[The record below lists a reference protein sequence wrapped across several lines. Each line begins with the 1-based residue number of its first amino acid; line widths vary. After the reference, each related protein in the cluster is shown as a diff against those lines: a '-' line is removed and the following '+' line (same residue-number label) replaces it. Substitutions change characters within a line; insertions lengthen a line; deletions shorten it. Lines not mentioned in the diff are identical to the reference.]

1 MSVNAF
7 TEEYEYIELFGKPGL
22 FTNARIDRD
31 TVPEGWYA
39 YDLRGSDYDPGVPV
53 TVEPSVVVNHAGTIL
68 THEPIS
74 FPKEG
79 FKRLNGR
86 LDFADA
92 YHLSL
97 QEFCEERGLNYPE
110 NNRKFIL
117 RPASPDEAGLFYS
130 QEEQD
135 AELATV
141 GHMRFDHGSGGNEFW
156 TTWWEH
162 NGNTLNTPEFK
173 AEFQQLVDEL
183 RRGPLKDRATMS
195 SYCYSHAGELDAG
208 AGGSHGYVA
217 ETENYRYCLR
227 CSPQKGDYSYIY
239 IYDKCQQELSMTQE
253 PPVIGTVSFASGET
267 LAYTDPAIFLQVIR
281 DELPYKPTSGFQYK
295 VLTDDPAVRKGA
307 DDILYDLFGEK
318 NPRPLEDY
326 GLTKQGRS
334 ALKNTENPNLP
345 HSYRWFVV
353 ENFNCDGEVRH
364 DTDSLTGA
372 IDRFN
377 SLACDSKRLSVTKD
391 DVSTVYLAIA
401 ENGET
406 HLDEGWHSNPRFA
419 DDSVIQEATERL
431 KLGIAGLEPSGPT
444 MNFGGM

>member
-39 YDLRGSDYDPGVPV
+39 YDLRGSDYDPGEPV

-227 CSPQKGDYSYIY
+227 CSPQKGDYGDEYHPEEWE
-239 IYDKCQQELSMTQE
+239 K
-253 PPVIGTVSFASGET
+253 GTVKHA
-267 LAYTDPAIFLQVIR
+267 A
-281 DELPYKPTSGFQYK
+281 
-295 VLTDDPAVRKGA
+295 
-307 DDILYDLFGEK
+307 
-318 NPRPLEDY
+318 
-326 GLTKQGRS
+326 
-334 ALKNTENPNLP
+334 
-345 HSYRWFVV
+345 RW
-353 ENFNCDGEVRH
+353 
-364 DTDSLTGA
+364 
-372 IDRFN
+372 
-377 SLACDSKRLSVTKD
+377 
-391 DVSTVYLAIA
+391 
-401 ENGET
+401 
-406 HLDEGWHSNPRFA
+406 
-419 DDSVIQEATERL
+419 
-431 KLGIAGLEPSGPT
+431 
-444 MNFGGM
+444 

>member
-1 MSVNAF
+1 
-7 TEEYEYIELFGKPGL
+7 
-22 FTNARIDRD
+22 
-31 TVPEGWYA
+31 
-39 YDLRGSDYDPGVPV
+39 
-53 TVEPSVVVNHAGTIL
+53 
-68 THEPIS
+68 
-74 FPKEG
+74 
-79 FKRLNGR
+79 
-86 LDFADA
+86 
-92 YHLSL
+92 
-97 QEFCEERGLNYPE
+97 
-110 NNRKFIL
+110 
-117 RPASPDEAGLFYS
+117 
-130 QEEQD
+130 
-135 AELATV
+135 
-141 GHMRFDHGSGGNEFW
+141 
-156 TTWWEH
+156 
-162 NGNTLNTPEFK
+162 
-173 AEFQQLVDEL
+173 
-183 RRGPLKDRATMS
+183 MS